1 MDYKAKVEIENLN
14 MFYGDFP
21 ALKAIGLRIPQNN
34 VTALIGPSGCGKSTL
49 LRCINRMNDLI
60 DGVRTEGKIIIDGQN
75 ILDAGSDVVALRKK
89 VGMVFQR
96 PNVFDQ
102 SIADN
107 LKFGLRI
114 HRQIR
119 SKSETMDMIQKGLED
134 VGLWNDLKDRLRQNA
149 RQLSLEQQQ
158 RLCIA
163 RVLILK
169 PEVILLDEP
178 CSSLDPIA
186 TMRVEELLRLL
197 REQYT
202 LVIVT
207 HNMQQAARASDY
219 TGFLYLGELVEFG
232 QTGEVFTNPQKKM
245 TENYISGNFG

>member
-21 ALKAIGLRIPQNN
+21 ALKTISLRIPQNN

-60 DGVRTEGKIIIDGQN
+60 DGVRTEGKIVIDGQN
-75 ILDAGSDVVALRKK
+75 ILNNGSDVVALRKK

-114 HRQIR
+114 HRQMR
-119 SKSETMDMIQKGLED
+119 SKTETMDMIQKGLED
-134 VGLWNDLKDRLRQNA
+134 VGLWDDLKDRLRQNA

-169 PEVILLDEP
+169 PEIILLDEP

-186 TMRVEELLRLL
+186 TMRVEELLRIL
-197 REQYT
+197 REHYT

-207 HNMQQAARASDY
+207 HNMQQAARASDH

-232 QTGEVFTNPQKKM
+232 QTEGVFTNPQKRM

>member
-1 MDYKAKVEIENLN
+1 

-21 ALKAIGLRIPQNN
+21 ALKDVYLQVPENN

-60 DGVRTEGKIIIDGQN
+60 DGVRTEGRIIIDDQN
-75 ILDAGSDVVALRKK
+75 ILSPETDVVLLRKK

-96 PNVFDQ
+96 PNVFDL
-102 SIADN
+102 SILEN

-114 HRQIR
+114 HRLLQ
-119 SKSETMDMIQKGLED
+119 SKSETMDIIQKGLAD
-134 VGLWNDLKDRLRQNA
+134 VGLWDVLKDKLRSNA

-178 CSSLDPIA
+178 CSALDPIA
-186 TMRVEELLRLL
+186 TMRIEELLRAL
-197 REQYT
+197 RERYT
-202 LVIVT
+202 MIIVT

-232 QTGEVFTNPQKKM
+232 ITQDVFTAPQKEL
-245 TENYISGNFG
+245 TENYITGHFG